1 MLINASYREP
11 YPQVEEDLV
20 VEKSKIKQVSDDL
33 NAVFEDLM
41 WLMYV
46 LIDWFVTTE
55 WILHLHTKNANKYE
69 PDVNQPQDQEM
80 WNCS

>member
-1 MLINASYREP
+1 M
-11 YPQVEEDLV
+11 EEDLV

-46 LIDWFVTTE
+46 LIDIIGISWMYFTFSVKK
-55 WILHLHTKNANKYE
+55 LLQNFKH
-69 PDVNQPQDQEM
+69 
-80 WNCS
+80 